1 MSGSKVVVGVVL
13 VAALSFWLG
22 RSTALPSTAA
32 PLSSEVVASWDG
44 GVLLKEEVD
53 GWLKVSPSAL
63 RKETVAELAR
73 ARLLAS
79 VAREMGLD
87 REPLLRRH
95 SDDLLIDA
103 LRKDRAPQTPIPEED
118 LRRAWELDRLRFT
131 EPETI
136 RIAQIQLSAEP
147 SGKAMAEKLLKE
159 LQAKAE
165 RNFYAFS
172 DAAQVHSLDSES
184 KLGGGELPPLTLGD
198 AESRF
203 GKDLVQ
209 RLLGLKP
216 GEILPQVVELPNRV
230 LLLRLVEHVHG
241 SVVPFERVRESVR
254 ARLSAERAVTDWT
267 NWVTQIERD
276 RGLVFLE

>member
-1 MSGSKVVVGVVL
+1 MSGLKVVVGLAV
-13 VAALSFWLG
+13 VAALGFWLG
-22 RSTALPSTAA
+22 RSTALPLAA

-53 GWLKVSPSAL
+53 GWLKVSPSNL
-63 RKETVAELAR
+63 RSQTIAELAR
-73 ARLLAS
+73 ARMLAS
-79 VAREMGLD
+79 VAREEGLD

-95 SDDLLIDA
+95 SDDLLIEA
-103 LRKDRAPQTPIPEED
+103 LRKAKVPQTPIPEED
-118 LRRAWELDRLRFT
+118 LRRTWELDRVRFT
-131 EPETI
+131 QAETV
-136 RIAQIQLSAEP
+136 RIAQIQLSADP
-147 SGKAMAEKLLKE
+147 GRKAMAEKLLKE
-159 LQAKAE
+159 LLAKAE

-216 GEILPQVVELPNRV
+216 GEILPQVVELPNKV
-230 LLLRLVEHVHG
+230 LLLRLVEHVPG

-254 ARLSAERAVTDWT
+254 ARLSAERAVNAWT
-267 NWVTQIERD
+267 TWVTQIERD
-276 RGLVFLE
+276 RGLVLVE